1 MQRNLKEEGKQRMR
15 NRQYKRPKWWPVRL
29 PPGIE
34 LYPKR
39 YVNLLYGGGELP
51 TGVEMVEYYREDE
64 MIREK
69 VRKKLEYKKIFF
81 AKKQFIEKFDNLCIS
96 KN

>member
-1 MQRNLKEEGKQRMR
+1 MKRNLKEEGKQRMR

-34 LYPKR
+34 LYPKG

-69 VRKKLEYKKIFF
+69 VRIKLEKK
-81 AKKQFIEKFDNLCIS
+81 KKFLANKQIIEKFDNLRIS
-96 KN
+96 NN